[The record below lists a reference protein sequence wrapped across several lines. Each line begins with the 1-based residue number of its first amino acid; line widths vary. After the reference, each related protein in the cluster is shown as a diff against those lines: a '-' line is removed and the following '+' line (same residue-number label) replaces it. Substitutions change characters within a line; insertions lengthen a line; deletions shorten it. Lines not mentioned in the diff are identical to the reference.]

1 MASIQDMKD
10 GISTLLTAVSG
21 IGKVYKMHKIIK
33 KPKDFAGTFTVG
45 NPAILN
51 TWEITNRSI
60 PESPAG
66 IGSGANIRERTWD
79 WQIEGWY
86 EVNYS
91 DSEVTFD
98 NLVEAICT
106 KFRSQNNI
114 GGALCQSDT
123 MQVEIKD
130 IDGFNGGNAD
140 QEGIL
145 CHHAVLSLPISQ
157 RI

>member
-10 GISTLLTAVSG
+10 GIYTLLAAVSG
-21 IGKVYKMHKIIK
+21 IGKVYKLHKIIK
-33 KPKDFAGTFTVG
+33 KPANFSTTFVSSDV
-45 NPAILN
+45 IN
-51 TWEITNRSI
+51 TWEITNRRV

-86 EVNYS
+86 QFNYS
-91 DSEVTFD
+91 DSEATFD

-106 KFRSQNNI
+106 KFRGKNNI
-114 GGALCQSDT
+114 GGGVCQSDT

-130 IDGFNGGNAD
+130 IEGFNGGNAD

-145 CHHAVLSLPISQ
+145 CHHAVLTVPISQ
-157 RI
+157 II